1 VSIRARPAVCIG
13 FSGKCTRP
21 DFCSNFVLRVRVIVS
36 VTGSV
41 SYLNENFVVFSL
53 CSAVCRVPGV
63 LTAVCIAPES
73 HNLIHPRHQRNS
85 TTRYT
90 ILISCWRRL
99 GLVEDHNVQWPTV
112 EYSLRE
118 WVIL

>member
-1 VSIRARPAVCIG
+1 MYQLVGYYVTRECASCGIVSIRARPAVCIG

-21 DFCSNFVLRVRVIVS
+21 VFCSNFVLRVRFIVS

-53 CSAVCRVPGV
+53 CGTVCRVPGV

-73 HNLIHPRHQRNS
+73 HNSIHNQNDCSR
-85 TTRYT
+85 T
-90 ILISCWRRL
+90 
-99 GLVEDHNVQWPTV
+99 
-112 EYSLRE
+112 
-118 WVIL
+118 